1 MQTRRALLKSTAGIT
16 LAAGAAAALPSA
28 VLAKAPI
35 IGHQAAGFYRLKL
48 GDYEVTA
55 LSDGTVAMPMAKIYE
70 GIEEKDAEAYLAG
83 YFQKN
88 PTETSVNAFLV
99 NTGDRLVLIDAGT
112 GNVMGPSLGRI
123 VANIEAAG
131 YKTDEI
137 DDVILTHIH
146 ADHSGGLTTANGERV
161 FGNAV
166 LHVNER
172 EAQFWLQADEK
183 AKADAGLG
191 PQIVQAGKNIG
202 PYREAGKFET
212 FADNDAPIPGFA
224 SILRPGHTPGHSAI
238 VVESRG
244 EKIVFWGD
252 IVHGDVLQYDRPDV
266 TVEFDVDQKRAAATR
281 AIAFAEAA
289 DRKYLVAGA
298 HHAFPGIGHVR
309 RDDTNYD
316 WVPLLY
322 SANY

>member
-1 MQTRRALLKSTAGIT
+1 MQTRRALLKTSAGLT
-16 LAAGAAAALPSA
+16 LAVGAIAALPSA
-28 VLAKAPI
+28 VLARAPI
-35 IGHQAAGFYRLKL
+35 VGRQAAGYYRLKL
-48 GDYEVTA
+48 GDCEITA
-55 LSDGTVAMPMAKIYE
+55 LSDGTVALPMAKIYE
-70 GIEEKDAEAYLAG
+70 GIEEKDAETYLAG

-112 GNVMGPSLGRI
+112 GDLMGPSLGKL
-123 VANIEAAG
+123 VTNIEAAG
-131 YKTDEI
+131 YKTGEI

-146 ADHSGGLTTANGERV
+146 ADHSGGLSRNGKRV
-161 FGNAV
+161 FENAV

-172 EAQFWLQADEK
+172 EAKFWLKADAA

-191 PQIVQAGKNIG
+191 PQIVQA
-202 PYREAGKFET
+202 EAAVGSYIAAEKFKT
-212 FADNDAPIPGFA
+212 FADDAAPVPGFT
-224 SILRPGHTPGHSAI
+224 SVLRKGHTPGHSAI
-238 VVESRG
+238 AVESKG

-252 IVHGDVLQYDRPDV
+252 IAHGDVLQYDRPEI
-266 TVEFDVDQKRAAATR
+266 TVEFDVDQKQAAATR

-289 DRKYLVAGA
+289 DEKYLVAGA

-309 RDDTNYD
+309 RDETNYD

>member
-1 MQTRRALLKSTAGIT
+1 MQTRRSLLKASAGIT
-16 LAAGAAAALPSA
+16 LAVGAITALPSA

-35 IGHQAAGFYRLKL
+35 IGRQAAGYYRLKL
-48 GDYEVTA
+48 GEYEITA
-55 LSDGTVAMPMAKIYE
+55 LSDGTVALPMARIYE
-70 GIEEKDAEAYLAG
+70 GIEEKDAETYLAG

-112 GNVMGPSLGRI
+112 GDLMGPSLGKL

-131 YKTDEI
+131 YKAGEI

-146 ADHSGGLTTANGERV
+146 ADHSGGLSRNGKRV
-161 FGNAV
+161 FENAV

-172 EAQFWLQADEK
+172 EERFWLKADDK

-191 PQIVQAGKNIG
+191 PQIVQAEAAVG
-202 PYREAGKFET
+202 PYIAAGRFKT
-212 FADNDAPIPGFA
+212 FGDNAAPIPGFA
-224 SILRPGHTPGHSAI
+224 SVLRPGHTPGHSAI
-238 VVESRG
+238 VVESKG

-252 IVHGDVLQYDRPDV
+252 IAHGDVLQYDRPDV
-266 TVEFDVDQKRAAATR
+266 TVEFDVDQKQAAATR

-289 DRKYLVAGA
+289 DQTYLVAGA

-309 RDDTNYD
+309 RDETNYD